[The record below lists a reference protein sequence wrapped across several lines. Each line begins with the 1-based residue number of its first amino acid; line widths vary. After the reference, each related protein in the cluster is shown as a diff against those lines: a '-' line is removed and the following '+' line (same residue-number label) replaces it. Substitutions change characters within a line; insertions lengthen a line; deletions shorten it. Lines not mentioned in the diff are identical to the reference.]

1 MFLEL
6 LVAGLC
12 CMPHVGGFCCCHW
25 LFDWRFDEFDAI
37 RFAYFSLLRRKG
49 FLGGGGSK
57 FRQIKFS
64 SPKNIQLFNQFSGFS
79 DSFFIAYI
87 ILCTFWGSSL
97 I

>member
-37 RFAYFSLLRRKG
+37 RFAYFFPPEEKRVPRRWWLKV
-49 FLGGGGSK
+49 SAN
-57 FRQIKFS
+57 Q
-64 SPKNIQLFNQFSGFS
+64 IQLAKEYS
-79 DSFFIAYI
+79 I
-87 ILCTFWGSSL
+87 IQSVFW
-97 I
+97 IF